1 MLALVT
7 LGIDPGTASCG
18 FGIVAGPRSPRAIES
33 GCISTKPDQPLGARL
48 ATIRDELINVIKR
61 HGITDVAIE
70 RLGYARRLT
79 ASAQVAYATGV
90 AHMVA
95 ADHGL
100 PVEEYAPKQIKLA
113 VTGTGAAD
121 KATVQMMITRLL
133 GMQTPPTTDH
143 AADALATALCHQQAI
158 GSRNLERELGVR

>member
-1 MLALVT
+1 MPDVVT

-18 FGIVAGPRSPRAIES
+18 YGIITGPRSPRAIES
-33 GCISTKPDQPLGARL
+33 GCINTKPGQPLGTRL
-48 ATIRDELINVIKR
+48 ATIRDELTDVIKR
-61 HGITDVAIE
+61 HAVNDVAIE

-79 ASAQVAYATGV
+79 AAAQVAYATGV
-90 AHMVA
+90 VHMVA

-143 AADALATALCHQQAI
+143 AADALATALCHQQSI
-158 GSRNLERELGVR
+158 GSRNLERSLGVR